1 MSKLPILINII
12 ILVFCT
18 NRILIEENVNATIT
32 LTSLVSDTIG
42 KRGTLILA
50 AELSDSVFPLN
61 YEKNILFEIFITA
74 KYKVKF
80 GVWNDNPNNYVFC
93 NVDESIPAGEYEL
106 NFDGVMF
113 EYKNYLFLF
122 NNKKFSF
129 IKIDSNLIDL
139 YSNKKVFNIEK
150 NEKEDKTTYDLKFNI
165 SSYNNERIYLS
176 DFTVLD
182 NCKK

>member
-1 MSKLPILINII
+1 MSKLPFLINII
-12 ILVFCT
+12 TLFFCT
-18 NRILIEENVNATIT
+18 NRFLIEENVNATIT

-42 KRGTLILA
+42 KKGTLILA

-80 GVWNDNPNNYVFC
+80 GVWNNNPNNYVFC
-93 NVDESIPAGEYEL
+93 YVNESIPVGEYEL
-106 NFDGVMF
+106 NFDGVIF